1 MTIQRRIVLND
12 EEQNLIT
19 QVDDLITQVY
29 NELDSSDKEGLK
41 KIMALTNALAD
52 FAYDYGSD
60 DYRDGCL

>member
-1 MTIQRRIVLND
+1 MTIQRRIVLDD

-29 NELDSSDKEGLK
+29 NELDSSDNEGLK
-41 KIMALTNALAD
+41 KLMTLTNALAD